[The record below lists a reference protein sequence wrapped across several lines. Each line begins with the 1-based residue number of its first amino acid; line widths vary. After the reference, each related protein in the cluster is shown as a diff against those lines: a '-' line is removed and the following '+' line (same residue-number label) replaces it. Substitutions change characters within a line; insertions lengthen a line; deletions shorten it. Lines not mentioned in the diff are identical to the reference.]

1 MQINIDV
8 DNTINDFIYKFVY
21 YLNGIQNSGEKFK
34 VENMKEY
41 NLRSTTNLSA
51 ESLDILFFKNNT
63 FHNILDPLCG
73 SIEVIRMLQEAG
85 HIVKF
90 VTSISYD
97 VIQSRIE
104 FFKKHFPFVDVDS
117 QLIVTHDKTSIY
129 ADIVIDDH
137 IPHLT
142 NINHNCTFIIFDQPW
157 NQEYEFADY
166 RVHDWCEVRETLEKI
181 GLL

>member
-1 MQINIDV
+1 MQVNIDV
-8 DNTINDFIYKFVY
+8 DNTINDFIYKFVH
-21 YLNGIQNSGEKFK
+21 YLNGIQNSSDKLK
-34 VENMKEY
+34 VADLTEY
-41 NLRSTTNLSA
+41 DICTSTNLSA
-51 ESLDILFFKNNT
+51 ESLNILFFKNNA
-63 FHNILDPLCG
+63 FHSTLDPLCG

-97 VIQSRIE
+97 VIKSRIE

-117 QLIVTHDKTSIY
+117 QLIATHDKTSIY

-142 NINHNCTFIIFDQPW
+142 NINHDCKFIIFDQPW
-157 NQEYEFADY
+157 NKDYKLADY